1 LVGSKRIPILG
12 INTGRLGFLSH
23 VSVSEVDEA
32 LEQFVNSEYT
42 IDPRSFIQVKSE
54 QFDFGDFPYA
64 LNEIT
69 INNATRNE
77 MIKINASVNKAFLS
91 SYWADGLI
99 VATPTG
105 STAYSLSCGG
115 PIVTPNSNNFIITPI
130 SAHNLTA
137 RPLVIGDTST
147 VRLKADCR
155 SGQIQITL
163 DSTQYVLDSGAE
175 ITLCRAPFELQ
186 MILLEGR
193 NFFRTIRKKMGW
205 GLDIRMD

>member
-1 LVGSKRIPILG
+1 
-12 INTGRLGFLSH
+12 
-23 VSVSEVDEA
+23 
-32 LEQFVNSEYT
+32 
-42 IDPRSFIQVKSE
+42 
-54 QFDFGDFPYA
+54 
-64 LNEIT
+64 
-69 INNATRNE
+69 
-77 MIKINASVNKAFLS
+77 
-91 SYWADGLI
+91 LI

-137 RPLVIGDTST
+137 RPLVIGDAST
-147 VRLKADCR
+147 VRLKAECR

>member
-1 LVGSKRIPILG
+1 
-12 INTGRLGFLSH
+12 
-23 VSVSEVDEA
+23 VSVSEADEA

-42 IDPRSFIQVKSE
+42 IDPRSFIQIKSE
-54 QFDFGDFPYA
+54 EFDFGDFPFA

-69 INNATRNE
+69 INHATRNQ
-77 MIKINASVNKAFLS
+77 MIKINASVNKSFLS

-115 PIVTPNSNNFIITPI
+115 PIVTPNSNNFILTPI

-147 VRLKADCR
+147 VKLRAECR
-155 SGQIQITL
+155 SGQIQVTL
-163 DSTQYVLDSGAE
+163 DSTQYVVDGGAE
-175 ITLCRAPFELQ
+175 ITLSRAPFELQ

-205 GLDIRMD
+205 GLDIRID